1 MLFKMFD
8 AFSGKNIADKIIEEN
23 NRHKGSVHKAG
34 RNDPC
39 PCGSG
44 KKYKKCCL
52 GKERRTDSGE
62 SAVLQGRQEDESF
75 DKHEMLLNMMNNF
88 RRFTLDRKPHI
99 KQYYKIKRL
108 HGEILGS
115 MIKHYDDG
123 KFELKFTHDHLPQ
136 KKSNSND
143 TPVVYLTESS
153 FDLDTDIGV
162 EGYYDLLTYKSAPN
176 ANCITEEFIRS
187 NRYRKPEK
195 IEFLNSM
202 LNSTLGLFEVTGTD
216 LDEGFAFLRDVF
228 TGAEYTVTDIGLSG
242 NQNADFY
249 LYTRI
254 VTYQGISFC
263 AGLNFVFSKSDAFIK
278 KHISHHTNDYNPDAE
293 FLRFTQMYNQYSKFP
308 DKIKIVTNKMK

>member
-1 MLFKMFD
+1 MKP
-8 AFSGKNIADKIIEEN
+8 
-23 NRHKGSVHKAG
+23 G
-34 RNDPC
+34 RNAPC

-44 KKYKKCCL
+44 KKHKKCCL
-52 GKERRTDSGE
+52 FKNKGTASAGSREEKSFEEQER
-62 SAVLQGRQEDESF
+62 
-75 DKHEMLLNMMNNF
+75 LLNMVNIF

-99 KQYYKIKRL
+99 KQYYRIKRL
-108 HGEILGS
+108 HSEILAS

-136 KKSNSND
+136 KKSSGND
-143 TPVVYLTESS
+143 SPVVYLTESS

-162 EGYYDLLTYKSAPN
+162 EGYYDLLVYKSASN
-176 ANCITEEFIRS
+176 ANCITEEFIRN

-195 IEFLNSM
+195 VEFLNSM
-202 LNSTLGLFEVTGTD
+202 LNSTLGLFEITEVD
-216 LDEGFAFLRDVF
+216 PDEGFAFLKEVF
-228 TGAEYTVTDIGLSG
+228 TSVQYTVTDIGLSG

-254 VTYQGISFC
+254 VTYQDISFC
-263 AGLNFVFSKSDAFIK
+263 AGLNFIFSKNDDFVK
-278 KHISHHTNDYNPDAE
+278 NHIQHHTKDYNPDAE